1 MAFFYSNG
9 KDDRPLELFKII
21 GKIAVE
27 GSKEAAKVL
36 EGVGN
41 VAVKAGKAMAAGLA
55 AGTAAVAALTK
66 QAVESY
72 AEYEQLVGGVETLFG
87 TGGKYI
93 TEYAESVGKT
103 VDEVRDE
110 YQKLKRSE
118 TEVMKNAANAYKTA
132 GLSANAYIE
141 TVTSFSASLIQSLKG
156 DTEKAAKVADQAIID
171 MSDNA
176 NKMGTSIE
184 MIQNAYN
191 GFAKGNFTMLDNLK
205 LGYGGT
211 QEEMQRLLKDAKAIS
226 GVKYNISSFADI
238 AEAIHVIQDN
248 LGITGTTM
256 NEAATTIQGSLGML
270 KGAWQNLVTGMAD
283 ETAHMN
289 VLIDN
294 FVEST
299 LTVADN
305 IMPRIEQALI
315 GIGSLVAGLAPIIA
329 EKLPGMVESVLPTL
343 LTAAVGLLTT
353 VFNALPG
360 LINSLLPVVVSSAL
374 DVLFAFL
381 TTIRDNFG
389 MLVTTAIDAI
399 MQLVDG
405 LLAPG
410 SIELLLD
417 TAAVVID
424 EIVWGLIDA
433 LPKLMESAMA
443 LIMRLVD
450 YITDPNFVTELL
462 RAALEIL
469 KVFAYGLIDALPQ
482 LVNSAV
488 KIVNG
493 LYEFLLKPE
502 NIAMLLSAAVEII
515 LALASGL
522 ISSIPAMIEATV
534 EMVKSII
541 NTIIE
546 TDWGKIGGDV
556 IDGLKRGISEAWEG
570 LKSWF
575 NGLWD
580 SLFGGRSVDVSA
592 NGSSYNGKVN
602 GSHASGLD
610 YVPYDGYI
618 AELHRGEMV
627 VPASEAR
634 MLRGETKTADSS
646 NVESLLTMILSAVQ
660 EGNMREPVLKFKER
674 EVARMVREY
683 A

>member
-1 MAFFYSNG
+1 M
-9 KDDRPLELFKII
+9 ELFKIL
-21 GKIAVE
+21 GRIAVE
-27 GSKEAAKVL
+27 GAKESTKVL

-41 VAVKAGKAMAAGLA
+41 VAVKVGKAMAAGLA

-72 AEYEQLVGGVETLFG
+72 AEFEQLAGG
-87 TGGKYI
+87 
-93 TEYAESVGKT
+93 
-103 VDEVRDE
+103 
-110 YQKLKRSE
+110 
-118 TEVMKNAANAYKTA
+118 AAKIFDQMSQTKILNDAQNAYKEL
-132 GLSANAYIE
+132 GLSANEYLAVMNDVGA
-141 TVTSFSASLIQSLKG
+141 TFAATMG
-156 DTEKAAKVADQAIID
+156 DEAGYEAAKT
-171 MSDNA
+171 
-176 NKMGTSIE
+176 G
-184 MIQNAYN
+184 
-191 GFAKGNFTMLDNLK
+191 L
-205 LGYGGT
+205 
-211 QEEMQRLLKDAKAIS
+211 KAIS
-226 GVKYNISSFADI
+226 DYASGTGKNVNELSQKFTLITRSTASYQSIADQFSGILPATSADFLKQAQAAGILSKSYKQLTEVPIDEYQAAVAQMLEQGVEGLGLTNNTVNEAFSTISGSLAMTKAAWKNLLTGFADKD
-238 AEAIHVIQDN
+238 QDVGQ
-248 LGITGTTM
+248 LI
-256 NEAATTIQGSLGML
+256 S
-270 KGAWQNLVTGMAD
+270 NLV
-283 ETAHMN
+283 
-289 VLIDN
+289 
-294 FVEST
+294 ESASAALWNLVPIIKQT
-299 LTVADN
+299 
-305 IMPRIEQALI
+305 LI
-315 GIGSLVAGLAPIIA
+315 GIGTMVGELAPIIG
-329 EKLPGMVESVLPTL
+329 EQLPILVGTILPVL
-343 LTAAVGLLTT
+343 LTAAVNLLTT
-353 VFNALPG
+353 LFDSLPG
-360 LINSLLPVVVSSAL
+360 LINSLLPVVVSAGL

-389 MLVTTAIDAI
+389 MLFQTALDAI

-410 SIELLLD
+410 SIELLLE
-417 TAAVVID
+417 TASVVLG

-450 YITDPNFVTELL
+450 YITDPSVLTELL
-462 RAALEIL
+462 RATLQIL
-469 KVFAYGLIDALPQ
+469 KEIAYGLVEAIPQ
-482 LVNSAV
+482 LVKSAV
-488 KIVNG
+488 TIVNS

-502 NIAMLLSAAVEII
+502 NIAMLLSAALEII
-515 LALASGL
+515 IALAAGL